1 MAAPYFFKTASIWL
15 NTQLVEGFVH
25 AESSLASILYRTI
38 RISAI
43 MAHDFYYR
51 SHYEEETDSTRIIL
65 LQCELAHE
73 NTELL
78 DSVRYIIEH
87 ESSEANTQ
95 AHTVLLLNL
104 PRGHKFTGYQG

>member
-1 MAAPYFFKTASIWL
+1 MK
-15 NTQLVEGFVH
+15 NKQLVY
-25 AESSLASILYRTI
+25 AEFNLASIFCWAI
-38 RISAI
+38 RISGIIAL
-43 MAHDFYYR
+43 DFYYR
-51 SHYEEETDSTRIIL
+51 SHYDEKTDCTRIIL

>member
-1 MAAPYFFKTASIWL
+1 MHAKT
-15 NTQLVEGFVH
+15 N
-25 AESSLASILYRTI
+25 LALIFCWAI

-43 MAHDFYYR
+43 IAHDFYSR
-51 SHYEEETDSTRIIL
+51 SHYEEKTDSTRIIL

-87 ESSEANTQ
+87 ESSEANTL

>member
-1 MAAPYFFKTASIWL
+1 MLNLIWPSFSVG
-15 NTQLVEGFVH
+15 QLEFSGII
-25 AESSLASILYRTI
+25 AL
-38 RISAI
+38 
-43 MAHDFYYR
+43 DFSCR
-51 SHYEEETDSTRIIL
+51 SHYEEMSDCTRMIL

>member
-1 MAAPYFFKTASIWL
+1 M
-15 NTQLVEGFVH
+15 H
-25 AESSLASILYRTI
+25 AESNLAFIFCWAI

-51 SHYEEETDSTRIIL
+51 SHYEEMSDSTRIIL